1 MKAITKYM
9 IKQKL
14 MGIAGIAVS
23 IFALLYTK
31 DATLSVF
38 MIPICLFLIFTKRH
52 VYDEYIELEE
62 DEEGFY

>member
-14 MGIAGIAVS
+14 LGVAAIAVS

-31 DATLSVF
+31 DATLAICV
-38 MIPICLFLIFTKRH
+38 IPLGLFLIFTKHH
-52 VYDEYIELEE
+52 VYDGYIELEE
-62 DEEGFY
+62 DEEEFY